1 MCLSTIA
8 FIFSF
13 SNVTRMKDGGP
24 FLDGG
29 VDIVNVDGAL
39 SSSPVFAVVLLPLL
53 VSLLV

>member
-13 SNVTRMKDGGP
+13 SNITRMKDGGP